1 MSTFLKFLD
10 ISSFFIIIV
19 INLSLIALLC
29 YYVKR
34 KFEHVEEIQ
43 NQQAKILFDLVNKPS
58 GDSSGSGIDSMF
70 LSRPLSLDSKPVDNS
85 VSNISEDENKVLL
98 MNDSEVSSDKYKTYF
113 DEKNNEIES
122 DNESDSDSDSDDD
135 DEDDDEVEES
145 EMKRESLENMVGVA
159 DKLLMSTHVEIKEES
174 DDDQETVMDE
184 DSDDS
189 DTDSEEETQMTE
201 PEIIDLPQDSIIEE
215 VDVDEVS
222 LNDEESHD
230 VSEFKKFDEDFGDEF
245 QSKVIHLGDDDDEVI
260 QLGEVEPLS
269 VEKENSNESDIEKMK
284 VSELK
289 ALAEEKGIKLRS
301 GMKKQDIINE
311 MMKV

>member
-58 GDSSGSGIDSMF
+58 GDSSESGIDSMF
-70 LSRPLSLDSKPVDNS
+70 LSVLPSSTTNVVDIVKETS
-85 VSNISEDENKVLL
+85 DDENKVLL
-98 MNDSEVSSDKYKTYF
+98 MNDSEVTSEKYKTFF
-113 DEKNNEIES
+113 DEKTDDSIENE
-122 DNESDSDSDSDDD
+122 DSDSDSDSDSES
-135 DEDDDEVEES
+135 DE
-145 EMKRESLENMVGVA
+145 ENMVGVA
-159 DKLLMSTHVEIKEES
+159 DKLLMSTRVNITEDNS
-174 DDDQETVMDE
+174 DDEETVMDE

-189 DTDSEEETQMTE
+189 DSESEEDSKMIQSEV
-201 PEIIDLPQDSIIEE
+201 ISLPSESIIEE
-215 VDVDEVS
+215 IEVDEVPLTVEATDS
-222 LNDEESHD
+222 
-230 VSEFKKFDEDFGDEF
+230 VSQFNKFNEDFGDEF
-245 QSKVIHLGDDDDEVI
+245 QSKVIHLGDEVEQVIQLDDDDDDDESLI
-260 QLGEVEPLS
+260 I
-269 VEKENSNESDIEKMK
+269 EKEHSDETEIEKMK

-289 ALAEEKGIKLRS
+289 ALAEEKGIKLKS

>member
-58 GDSSGSGIDSMF
+58 EGSSGSGIDSMF
-70 LSRPLSLDSKPVDNS
+70 LSVAPSSDSKQVDNDL
-85 VSNISEDENKVLL
+85 NEENEENNKILL
-98 MNDSEVSSDKYKTYF
+98 MNDSEMSDDKYKTFF
-113 DEKNNEIES
+113 DEKKSSEWHDESESESENESES
-122 DNESDSDSDSDDD
+122 ESDSGSDEE
-135 DEDDDEVEES
+135 EDVVQNVTEEES
-145 EMKRESLENMVGVA
+145 PVDMVDVA
-159 DKLLMSTHVEIKEES
+159 DKLLMSTHVLIKEES
-174 DDDQETVMDE
+174 DDEKGTLMDE
-184 DSDDS
+184 ESNNSDEPEVIEL
-189 DTDSEEETQMTE
+189 SEE
-201 PEIIDLPQDSIIEE
+201 SIIEE
-215 VDVDEVS
+215 LNVDKVP
-222 LNDEESHD
+222 LNVEETRD
-230 VSEFKKFDEDFGDEF
+230 LSEFKKFDEDFGDEF
-245 QSKVIHLGDDDDEVI
+245 QSKVIHLGDEVEQVIQLDDDDES
-260 QLGEVEPLS
+260 LT
-269 VEKENSNESDIEKMK
+269 VEKEHLDEIEKMK

-289 ALAEEKGIKLRS
+289 ALAEEKGIKLKS